1 MFAFV
6 VLFFVV
12 YTISEA
18 LAMRTWLLLLIYTET
33 AMTILYASLPLPFR
47 EITNLILSLPLSNS
61 YVWQVTREWSLEVAD
76 RWDFATELIG

>member
-1 MFAFV
+1 MFV

-33 AMTILYASLPLPFR
+33 AMTILYASLHLLFCDHKF
-47 EITNLILSLPLSNS
+47 IISLPLSNS
-61 YVWQVTREWSLEVAD
+61 YVWQVTREWSSEVED
-76 RWDFATELIG
+76 RWGFATELIG